1 MMVHMPRPPA
11 TLDLDLV
18 RTFVTIA
25 RLGRFSRAATQLGR
39 QQSTISLQ
47 ITRLETALD
56 VRLLD
61 RSPQSLRLT
70 DAGERFLAHAERLL
84 AANDAAV
91 ADLREPVMSGN
102 VRLGTPEDFATSQL
116 PSVLSRFTHAYPA
129 VALEVTCDLTL
140 NLLEG
145 FDAGQFDLVL
155 AKREPGGRSTRRGVR
170 VWREPL
176 VWVGST
182 AGAAEGQPIGLV
194 VSPEPCVYRRR
205 AVDALTRARLHWR
218 IAYTCGA
225 LSGALAAVKAGL
237 GVAVLPRDMIPAG
250 IEVCHD
256 TRLPALKDT
265 EIALIDNGVLSAP
278 AQRLKEHIVRSLGRT
293 ILLLLAGQGSMPD
306 ALWQVLG

>member
-1 MMVHMPRPPA
+1 MPRPLT

-25 RLGRFSRAATQLGR
+25 RLGRFTRAATRLGR

-47 ITRLETALD
+47 ITRLEAALD
-56 VRLLD
+56 VRLME

-84 AANDAAV
+84 AVNDAAV
-91 ADLREPVMSGN
+91 ADLREPVMAGV
-102 VRLGTPEDFATSQL
+102 VRLGTPEDFATSRL
-116 PSVLSRFTHAYPA
+116 PAVLSRFTHAYPA

-145 FDAGQFDLVL
+145 FDAGRFDIVL
-155 AKREPGGRSTRRGVR
+155 AKREPGTRSTRRGVR

-176 VWVGST
+176 VWVGGT
-182 AGAAEGQPIGLV
+182 QEAAEGRPIGLV

-205 AVDALTRARLHWR
+205 AIDALERTRLPWR

-225 LSGALAAVKAGL
+225 LAGALAAVKAGL
-237 GVAVLPRDMIPAG
+237 GVAVLPRDMVPAG
-250 IEVCHD
+250 IDVCRD
-256 TRLPALKDT
+256 PRLPVLKDT
-265 EIALIDNGVLSAP
+265 EIALIDNGALSVP
-278 AQRLKEHIVRSLGRT
+278 ARRLKEHVVRALG
-293 ILLLLAGQGSMPD
+293 
-306 ALWQVLG
+306 